1 MFITSPDTSPPAQL
15 PMKQLEFST
24 VHSEQERAD
33 HGRPLPPSKG
43 QFLWGRS
50 SQREIQSGRARAQGG
65 QGLMGL
71 DRVSGG
77 GRGPRD
83 WAPQGAPRGCVSN
96 RHARPPALLP

>member
-15 PMKQLEFST
+15 PIKQLEFSA

-50 SQREIQSGRARAQGG
+50 IQWEMQSA
-65 QGLMGL
+65 
-71 DRVSGG
+71 
-77 GRGPRD
+77 GPELKV
-83 WAPQGAPRGCVSN
+83 GEG
-96 RHARPPALLP
+96 